1 MPYRTDAELPP
12 GVKDNLPPHAQDI
25 YREAFNSAWQEY
37 QDASKRRGNES
48 LEEVAHKVAHKVAW
62 AAVKQKYEKVG
73 DEWRA
78 KD

>member
-1 MPYRTDAELPP
+1 MPYRTDVELPP
-12 GVKDNLPPHAQDI
+12 GVKDNLPPHAQDS
-25 YREAFNSAWQEY
+25 FNSAWQEY

-48 LEEVAHKVAHKVAW
+48 LEEVAHKVAW

-73 DEWRA
+73 DKWQA

>member
-25 YREAFNSAWQEY
+25 YREAFNSVWQEY

-48 LEEVAHKVAHKVAW
+48 LEEVAH
-62 AAVKQKYEKVG
+62 G
-73 DEWRA
+73 SPGRR
-78 KD
+78 